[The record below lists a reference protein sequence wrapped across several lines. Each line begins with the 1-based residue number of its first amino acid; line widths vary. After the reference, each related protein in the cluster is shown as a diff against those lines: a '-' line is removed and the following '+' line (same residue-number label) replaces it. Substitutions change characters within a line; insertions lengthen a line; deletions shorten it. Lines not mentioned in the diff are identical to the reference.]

1 MQSFCATWGAND
13 TFADPRRSAI
23 LQAQVWSPAFPYRV
37 KKGWKESKNSHF
49 LGPLIL
55 QSLSFL
61 GGTFRIWQLF
71 PGKGTSTKHKHIITV
86 PEERKPQKRHLFLSQ
101 KQKQIPILM
110 AAFRRW
116 EAGVQEPQRWWWIT
130 QWLRVK
136 TRVFRE
142 GLHCFKNLAGSQFHS
157 SARGNGQK
165 AIQAT
170 FLSPKGLRLK
180 MQLAKLY
187 AWAWIPP
194 TPALQTRKLKASS
207 HPPSSSSE
215 CDCSWRFGGL

>member
-1 MQSFCATWGAND
+1 MTHLRIPEGLRYYRHRYGLLPSPTEWRRGGRKVRTVTSLAPSFCSRW
-13 TFADPRRSAI
+13 
-23 LQAQVWSPAFPYRV
+23 AF
-37 KKGWKESKNSHF
+37 W
-49 LGPLIL
+49 
-55 QSLSFL
+55 
-61 GGTFRIWQLF
+61 IWQLF

-116 EAGVQEPQRWWWIT
+116 EAGVREPQRWWWIT

-136 TRVFRE
+136 ARVFRE